1 VYYYQ
6 STRRFTEIKTTI
18 AMSDK
23 DDNRLTWETFAKVI
37 AAIAAL
43 ITAVVT
49 VYKLFYDDKGK
60 VTLSLPVQVSYLY
73 RSAGQSELRT
83 LAPGSELR
91 SGDHYKIWFTPEK
104 DGYVY
109 IFQIDSSQAIHR
121 LFPLESFQGVAV
133 NQSNP
138 VRAGREYHLPAEN
151 KAFELD
157 DQTGQEKI
165 YVLTFQ
171 QPNTAL
177 ERLYDA
183 LEQARQQQ
191 NTTRIADLQMS
202 LLNEL
207 QKSVSAAIPALTFV
221 HLERRG
227 EQ

>member
-1 VYYYQ
+1 
-6 STRRFTEIKTTI
+6 
-18 AMSDK
+18 M
-23 DDNRLTWETFAKVI
+23 

-43 ITAVVT
+43 IGAIVALINLIPPAKNTSSP
-49 VYKLFYDDKGK
+49 LQ
-60 VTLSLPVQVSYLY
+60 LNYLY
-73 RSAGQSELRT
+73 RPAGQGELRT
-83 LAPGSELR
+83 LTSGSELR
-91 SGDHYKIWFTPEK
+91 SGDHYKIWFTPER
-104 DGYVY
+104 DSYVY
-109 IFQIDSSQAIHR
+109 IFQLDSSQAIHR